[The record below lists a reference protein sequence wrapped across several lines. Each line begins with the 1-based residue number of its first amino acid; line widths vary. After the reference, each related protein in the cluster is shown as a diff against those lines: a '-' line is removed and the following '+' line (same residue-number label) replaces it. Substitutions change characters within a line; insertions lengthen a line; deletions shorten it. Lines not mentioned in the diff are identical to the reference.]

1 MSQNLQQNRGLVESV
16 FNNVYDKY
24 DLMND
29 IMSLGA
35 HRSWKNKL
43 VNMMNPSINDSLIDV
58 GCGTGDIGEI
68 YSKATKKK
76 SYILNVDPNRKMIEK
91 GKERLKGYKNVLWKI
106 GSGEE
111 LDIDNETFSFYTI
124 SFGLRN
130 TSNVEKTISEAYRV
144 LKTGGRFLCLEFSK
158 IENSNLEFIYNQYSK
173 IIPKI
178 GKYVVGTEKPY
189 EYLIKTIKD
198 FINQEELLEV
208 MKSKKFVNCNYIN
221 LNGGV
226 VAIHSGWK
234 V

>member
-35 HRSWKNKL
+35 HRSWKKKL

-68 YSKATKKK
+68 YSKATKNK

-91 GKERLKGYKNVLWKI
+91 GKERLKGYKNILWKI

-111 LDIDNETFSFYTI
+111 LDVDNETFNFYTI

>member
-1 MSQNLQQNRGLVESV
+1 MSQNLQQNRDLVKSV
-16 FNNVYDKY
+16 FDNVYDKY

-35 HRSWKNKL
+35 HRSWKKKL

-68 YSKATKKK
+68 YSKATKNK

-91 GKERLKGYKNVLWKI
+91 GKERLKSYKNILWKI

-111 LDIDNETFSFYTI
+111 LDVDNETFNFYTI

-130 TSNVEKTISEAYRV
+130 TSNVEKTITEAYRV

-158 IENSNLEFIYNQYSK
+158 IENPNLEFIYNQYSK

-178 GKYVVGTEKPY
+178 GRYVVGTEKPY

-198 FINQEELLEV
+198 FINQDELLEV

>member
-1 MSQNLQQNRGLVESV
+1 MSQNLQQNRDLVKSV
-16 FNNVYDKY
+16 FDNVYDKY

-35 HRSWKNKL
+35 HRSWKKKL

-68 YSKATKKK
+68 YSKATKNK

-91 GKERLKGYKNVLWKI
+91 GKERLKGYKNILWKI
-106 GSGEE
+106 GSGEA
-111 LDIDNETFSFYTI
+111 LDVDNETFNFYTI

-130 TSNVEKTISEAYRV
+130 TSNVEKTIAEAYRV

-158 IENSNLEFIYNQYSK
+158 IENPNLEFIYNQYSK

-178 GKYVVGTEKPY
+178 GRYVVGTEKPY

-198 FINQEELLEV
+198 FINQDELLEV

>member
-1 MSQNLQQNRGLVESV
+1 MSQNLQQNRDLVKSV
-16 FNNVYDKY
+16 FDNVYDKY

-35 HRSWKNKL
+35 HRSWKKKL

-68 YSKATKKK
+68 YSKATKNK

-91 GKERLKGYKNVLWKI
+91 GKERLKGYKNILWKI

-111 LDIDNETFSFYTI
+111 LDVDNETFNFYTI

-130 TSNVEKTISEAYRV
+130 TSNVEKTITEAYRV

-158 IENSNLEFIYNQYSK
+158 IENPNLEFIYNQYSK

>member
-35 HRSWKNKL
+35 HRSWKKKL

-91 GKERLKGYKNVLWKI
+91 GKERLKGHKNVLWKI

-158 IENSNLEFIYNQYSK
+158 IENPNLEFIYNQYSK

>member
-35 HRSWKNKL
+35 HRSWKKKL

-68 YSKATKKK
+68 YSKATKNK

-91 GKERLKGYKNVLWKI
+91 GKERLKGYKNILWKI

-111 LDIDNETFSFYTI
+111 LDVDNETFNFYTI

-130 TSNVEKTISEAYRV
+130 TSNVEKTITEAYRV

-158 IENSNLEFIYNQYSK
+158 IENPNLEFIYNQYSK

>member
-1 MSQNLQQNRGLVESV
+1 M
-16 FNNVYDKY
+16 
-24 DLMND
+24 
-29 IMSLGA
+29 
-35 HRSWKNKL
+35 
-43 VNMMNPSINDSLIDV
+43 
-58 GCGTGDIGEI
+58 
-68 YSKATKKK
+68 
-76 SYILNVDPNRKMIEK
+76 
-91 GKERLKGYKNVLWKI
+91 
-106 GSGEE
+106 
-111 LDIDNETFSFYTI
+111 
-124 SFGLRN
+124 
-130 TSNVEKTISEAYRV
+130 

-158 IENSNLEFIYNQYSK
+158 IENPNLEFIYNQYSK

>member
-35 HRSWKNKL
+35 HRSWKKKL

-91 GKERLKGYKNVLWKI
+91 GKERLKGHKNVLWKI

-111 LDIDNETFSFYTI
+111 LDIDNETI

-158 IENSNLEFIYNQYSK
+158 IENPNLEFIYNQYSK